1 MQGGLNNKKV
11 ILTGST
17 GLIGKEAIIPLQNSG
32 YEVYCLTSKE
42 CNLFDY
48 EKVSAFFNKIKPQYL
63 LHFAWITGGD
73 YLSNPI
79 NTQYVDASMN
89 MLKAFA
95 KNGGKTAV
103 FSGTCF
109 EYNFNNEL
117 LKEDS
122 PLNPTTLYA
131 KSKVLLNEKATE
143 FCKENGILFSW
154 GRIFYVYGHN
164 EKEGRF
170 VQSIISKLKNDE
182 VVQIN
187 YGQLVRDYMYTKDI
201 ASAFVALLDSKVEGN
216 VNICNGEGISLGDF
230 ATLIASNMGKTHLL
244 DIKKL
249 ETTQPKTII
258 GDNTKLCTVIDN
270 KIANDYNRNINQI
283 LKDYL

>member
-1 MQGGLNNKKV
+1 MQGGNRKSV
-11 ILTGST
+11 VVTGAS
-17 GLIGKEAIIPLQNSG
+17 GLIGKEAILPLEKAG
-32 YEVYCLTSKE
+32 FDVHCLTSKD

-48 EKVSAFFNKIKPQYL
+48 DKVSAFFERIKPQYL

-89 MLKAFA
+89 MLKVFSEY
-95 KNGGKTAV
+95 GGKRAV
-103 FSGTCF
+103 FAGTCF
-109 EYNFNNEL
+109 EYNFKDEL
-117 LKEDS
+117 LKEDDS
-122 PLNPTTLYA
+122 LNPTTLYA
-131 KSKVLLNEKATE
+131 KSKVLLNERATS
-143 FCKENGILFSW
+143 FCNKNNIIFSW

-187 YGQLVRDYMYTKDI
+187 YGQLIRDYMYTKDI
-201 ASAFVALLDSKVEGN
+201 AAAFVALLKSDVTGC
-216 VNICNGEGISLGDF
+216 VNICNGKGISLGDF
-230 ATLIASNMGKTHLL
+230 ATLIATNMGKPHLL
-244 DIKKL
+244 DIKEL

-258 GDNTKLCTVIDN
+258 GDNTKLQTIVDSNISN
-270 KIANDYNRNINQI
+270 EYNTNINEI
-283 LKDYL
+283 LKDFL